1 MVFYAIRD
9 YSPISVNIQLALD
22 NKGRLVFGPF
32 SHFTLHLQVLRQLK
46 SLFQFQDR
54 SRPPLMPRPPPAL
67 TTASILKF
75 RGKHSP

>member
-1 MVFYAIRD
+1 MGFYAIRD
-9 YSPISVNIQLALD
+9 YSSISVKIQLALD

-32 SHFTLHLQVLRQLK
+32 SHFTLRR
-46 SLFQFQDR
+46 SCANENFLFQFQDR